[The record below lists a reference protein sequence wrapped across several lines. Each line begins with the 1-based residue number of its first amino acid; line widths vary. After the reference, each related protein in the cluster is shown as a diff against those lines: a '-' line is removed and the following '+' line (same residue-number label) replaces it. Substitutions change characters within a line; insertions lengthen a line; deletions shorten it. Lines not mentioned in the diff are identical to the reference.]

1 MKSFISILSLA
12 DWVVFYLILLITVA
26 AVIYGNKQKK
36 DDNKEDINYLDLILM
51 GRQLTLPLFVATLV
65 ATFYGGI
72 LGVTKITFEK
82 GIFGFVTQ
90 GAFWYFTYIIF
101 ALFMAKKINESKA
114 NTLPDLI
121 GKEFGQKSRKVSAI
135 LNLLNVIPISYA
147 ISVGLFLQILFG
159 GTLIFNTAVGVTLVL
174 LYSTKG
180 GLRAVVYSDVI
191 QFFVMVTSAFF
202 IFIYSIKTYGGFS
215 FLTTSLPESHLE
227 PMGGQ
232 SVMKTL
238 VWGVIALST
247 LVDPNFYQ
255 RCLAAKNFKV
265 ARNGILISTCI
276 WFCFDIF
283 MTGGA
288 LYAKASMPEIDSKTA
303 YLEYALTLLP
313 SGLRG
318 FVLSGILA
326 TIISTL
332 DSYIFLGATTIINDI
347 LGDRIK
353 DKIKYH
359 HIFAISIGVFSVIF
373 SYLFS
378 GNIEKVW
385 KFFGSLSAA
394 CLLIPVLVG
403 RLARH
408 KIQDNEFFLA
418 SLSGAVSILS
428 WKILSSF
435 FDLPDIDELY
445 IGSLSSLGVILG
457 FTLFGKAYTNLKV

>member
-1 MKSFISILSLA
+1 MKTFIDLLTTL
-12 DWVVFYLILLITVA
+12 DWVVFYLIMAITIA
-26 AVIYGNKQKK
+26 AVMYGNKQQKK
-36 DDNKEDINYLDLILM
+36 DSKEEVNYLDLILM

-72 LGVTKITFEK
+72 FGVTKITFEK

-90 GAFWYFTYIIF
+90 GAFWYVTYIIF

-121 GKEFGQKSRKVSAI
+121 GKEFGKKSRKMSAF
-135 LNLLNVIPISYA
+135 LNLINVIPISYA

-159 GTLIFNTAVGVTLVL
+159 GELITNTAIGVGLVL

-180 GLRAVVYSDVI
+180 GLRAVVYSDMI
-191 QFFVMVTSAFF
+191 QFFVMVLSAFF
-202 IFIYSIKTYGGFS
+202 IFAFSVEKFGGFN
-215 FLTTSLPESHLE
+215 LLVAKLPPTHLE

-232 SVMKTL
+232 SLMNTM
-238 VWGVIALST
+238 VWGIIALST

-255 RCLAAKNFKV
+255 RCLAAKNYKV

-276 WFCFDIF
+276 WFMFDIF

-288 LYAKASMPEIDSKTA
+288 LYAKATMPNIDSKTA
-303 YLEYALTLLP
+303 YLEYALSLLP
-313 SGLRG
+313 SGMRG

-332 DSYIFLGATTIINDI
+332 DSYIFLGATTIVNDI

-353 DKIKYH
+353 DKVKYH
-359 HIFAISIGVFSVIF
+359 HYFAIGIGVFAVIF
-373 SYLFS
+373 SYIFK
-378 GNIEKVW
+378 GNIESVW

-394 CLLIPVLVG
+394 CLLIPVIVG
-403 RLARH
+403 RAFKS
-408 KIQDNEFFLA
+408 KIHDNEFLIS
-418 SLSGAVSILS
+418 SLSGAVSILG
-428 WKILSSF
+428 WKIGSIYQ
-435 FDLPDIDELY
+435 DLPNIDELY
-445 IGSLSSLGVILG
+445 VGSAASLGVIMFFVL
-457 FTLFGKAYTNLKV
+457 TKKKVVRT